1 MFWSKETNE
10 AVYFDMPP
18 LTQGDRLLAGMSHLS
33 AFVAPVLGPAVISIL
48 TMKSSAFVRRHALA
62 SFVDALTLKFLLI
75 IAFVVSISISIAQV
89 AGKLQSGESLL
100 SQEALM
106 QMGIK
111 LIVTWIILGIVA
123 LWDMVKTIRQAIRAL
138 TGVEPTGYAARF
150 ASKWVPLSAENEL

>member
-1 MFWSKETNE
+1 
-10 AVYFDMPP
+10 MPQ

-33 AFVAPVLGPAVISIL
+33 AFVAPVLGPAVMSML
-48 TMKSSAFVRRHALA
+48 TMKSNDFVRRHALA
-62 SFVDALTLKFLLI
+62 SLVDSLTLKFLLI
-75 IAFVVSISISIAQV
+75 VAFVISIMISIAQL

-111 LIVTWIILGIVA
+111 MIVTWIILGLVA

-138 TGVEPTGYAARF
+138 TGIEPKGYAAKF
-150 ASKWVPLSAENEL
+150 ASKLVPLSAENEI